1 MRGTYKGTSW
11 YLGAKLI
18 IQEKTA
24 STKTKAPK
32 KEKVYIEFD
41 GQFAKPAGEREH
53 RGDRRERDGAQGGRG
68 GARGGARGGRG
79 QGPRGG
85 ARPQGQGQRGPRSQ
99 AIDANDTSAFPA
111 LGA

>member
-41 GQFAKPAGEREH
+41 GQFAKPAGEREQ